1 MTETLHNEK
10 NENQR
15 LKSYVNEIIK
25 DIEEK
30 APVLKKQ
37 RAEYEEAIQSNE
49 TLTVQLENAM
59 MDYEVL
65 KSKSEDSIKKYNLV
79 NSENVRLR
87 HDVNDLSR
95 QVAVL
100 LHEIEKLRSKLLG
113 AASNKSFSDLSCQ
126 QYEEANSDAD
136 QANSEILSK
145 DILLFR
151 NIEEL
156 QKQNKK
162 LVRLV
167 HEITDKKQSEEKLEL
182 ESRTKEYNEKMM
194 LALKELEEFKVQ
206 REKHEMVLEEIRKQR
221 DTYKHLLS
229 QQGNTPNFCTSTPGG
244 QRLKQ
249 LQQQQEGDENSF
261 ADVTNKQEFQ
271 EQTAQLDLTNQALQK
286 LQKQFENYQHQMVS
300 TNK

>member
-1 MTETLHNEK
+1 M
-10 NENQR
+10 
-15 LKSYVNEIIK
+15 
-25 DIEEK
+25 
-30 APVLKKQ
+30 
-37 RAEYEEAIQSNE
+37 
-49 TLTVQLENAM
+49 
-59 MDYEVL
+59 
-65 KSKSEDSIKKYNLV
+65 
-79 NSENVRLR
+79 R

-113 AASNKSFSDLSCQ
+113 AASNRSLSDSIFHQ
-126 QYEEANSDAD
+126 QEETGSDAD
-136 QANSEILSK
+136 PANTSEILSK

-182 ESRTKEYNEKMM
+182 EARTKEYNEKMM
-194 LALKELEEFKVQ
+194 LALRELEEFKVQ
-206 REKHEMVLEEIRKQR
+206 REKNEMVLDEIRKQR
-221 DTYKHLLS
+221 DAYKQLLG

-249 LQQQQEGDENSF
+249 QQGGDENSF

-271 EQTAQLDLTNQALQK
+271 EKSAQLDLTNQALQK
-286 LQKQFENYQHQMVS
+286 LQKQFESYQHEMVS
-300 TNK
+300 TNR